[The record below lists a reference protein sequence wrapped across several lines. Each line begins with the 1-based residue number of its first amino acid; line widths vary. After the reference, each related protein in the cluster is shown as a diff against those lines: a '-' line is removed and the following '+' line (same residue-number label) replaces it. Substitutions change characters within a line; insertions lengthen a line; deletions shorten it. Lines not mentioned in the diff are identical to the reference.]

1 MPRSF
6 VDLDLEPLNC
16 VDGDVR
22 LVNSNTSQEG
32 RLQVCF
38 NRVWGTVCND
48 RFDSDDARVVCS
60 QLSTQFE
67 GPSTQT
73 SAGVFTVSPFAGG
86 EVLTGADSYGPGS
99 GPVFIETLTCEGDEG
114 SILECRDVN
123 LRRQSCAHDR
133 DVSIRCIGQTKSP
146 QSNRQE
152 LFRCSCQ

>member
-73 SAGVFTVSPFAGG
+73 SAGVFTVCHH
-86 EVLTGADSYGPGS
+86 L
-99 GPVFIETLTCEGDEG
+99 
-114 SILECRDVN
+114 
-123 LRRQSCAHDR
+123 
-133 DVSIRCIGQTKSP
+133 
-146 QSNRQE
+146 QE
-152 LFRCSCQ
+152 ERCSQVPIRTVQGAVQFS

>member
-86 EVLTGADSYGPGS
+86 EVLTGADSYGPGMRSPRETCRKPPLAATMGLALLLWSS
-99 GPVFIETLTCEGDEG
+99 G
-114 SILECRDVN
+114 S
-123 LRRQSCAHDR
+123 
-133 DVSIRCIGQTKSP
+133 
-146 QSNRQE
+146 
-152 LFRCSCQ
+152 